1 MYWYMHLIYQV
12 LSLHYAIISRST
24 FGNYSNMNAFTR
36 LRTHKIILP
45 IAARRLE
52 RIIKEVLDEF
62 GEDQE
67 TLAKLLTGPRVQLAE
82 ELSKYCNTAAVYNGL
97 FTCYKSLID
106 SR

>member
-1 MYWYMHLIYQV
+1 MV
-12 LSLHYAIISRST
+12 LSICRNENNIRNWVLKH
-24 FGNYSNMNAFTR
+24 FQLKGMNAFTR
-36 LRTHKIILP
+36 LKTHEPFLP

-82 ELSKYCNTAAVYNGL
+82 ELSKYCHTAIFTL
-97 FTCYKSLID
+97 FCLPVI
-106 SR
+106 RV